1 MGFFVYIEVVK
12 TSIDDITGNMEGTE
26 IMKDDKTVKT
36 VKAVKKGSQ
45 GGVKVWQ
52 ERLASLRGAV
62 MVAEAIK
69 KGEYAYSPNKAEA
82 GLLVKSIKAQKAH
95 AEKELV
101 KTGWKIPSRLAKR
114 INALTA

>member
-1 MGFFVYIEVVK
+1 M
-12 TSIDDITGNMEGTE
+12 TE
-26 IMKDDKTVKT
+26 NKKVKT
-36 VKAVKKGSQ
+36 VKAVKKGNQ

-62 MVAEAIK
+62 MVAEQIK

-82 GLLVKSIKAQKAH
+82 GLLVKSIKARKAH
-95 AEKELV
+95 AEKEFV

>member
-1 MGFFVYIEVVK
+1 
-12 TSIDDITGNMEGTE
+12 MEGTE
-26 IMKDDKTVKT
+26 IMKDDKK
-36 VKAVKKGSQ
+36 VKAVKKGNQ

-52 ERLASLRGAV
+52 QQLASLRGAV
-62 MVAEAIK
+62 MIAEQIK

-82 GLLVKSIKAQKAH
+82 ALLVKSIKAQKAH